1 MPTALP
7 TAGLPSQPHQGGG
20 ARLVGRLG
28 GAVRSAI
35 VGGIALAG
43 ALWRPA
49 ASQTNRDRAAAQ
61 DPQAPAPRRAPV
73 PHPPRAALPA
83 PLSLPPLLAHLLAR
97 RHHRSA
103 RVSRPARLSQGD
115 APFTPE
121 AFPQLSPKACAVL
134 NTPVKDCDPRTLELL
149 VSTFTQCINQVMSPE
164 AATTDPQ
171 AVLPNLWHRISTA
184 LADTRADTSLPA
196 TPEAVPATPDDA
208 AADAPVASPHPPA
221 QVPPTGPTKPS
232 AKDASPVS
240 SVLLPGPPASDQ
252 PADAMINPTAPE
264 TTPEIA
270 APSAPVVHGSQPLSN
285 SGRPFRYRTQS
296 FARWRRRLVRC
307 CRALFLPGVRDG
319 LPCAPPPWKLYYAAC
334 TGPP

>member
-1 MPTALP
+1 MPTVP
-7 TAGLPSQPHQGGG
+7 HTAGLPSQPHQGVG

-49 ASQTNRDRAAAQ
+49 VSQTSRDRAAAQ
-61 DPQAPAPRRAPV
+61 DPQAPAPRRVPV
-73 PHPPRAALPA
+73 PHPRRAALPA
-83 PLSLPPLLAHLLAR
+83 ALSLPPLLAHLLAR

-103 RVSRPARLSQGD
+103 RVSRPACLSHGD

-121 AFPQLSPKACAVL
+121 AFPQLSPEACAVL
-134 NTPVKDCDPRTLELL
+134 NTPVKDCDPRTLDLV
-149 VSTFTQCINQVMSPE
+149 VSTFAQYINQVMSPE

-171 AVLPNLWHRISTA
+171 AVLPHLWHRISTA
-184 LADTRADTSLPA
+184 LADTRADTPLPA

-208 AADAPVASPHPPA
+208 AADAPVASPHP

-240 SVLLPGPPASDQ
+240 SALLPGSPASDQ
-252 PADAMINPTAPE
+252 PADATINPPE
-264 TTPEIA
+264 ATPEIA
-270 APSAPVVHGSQPLSN
+270 APSAPVVHGSRPLSN
-285 SGRPFRYRTQS
+285 SGRSFRYPTQS
-296 FARWRRRLVRC
+296 FACWCRRLVRC
-307 CRALFLPGVRDG
+307 CRALFPPGVRDG
-319 LPCAPPPWKLYYAAC
+319 LPCPLPPWKLYYAAC
-334 TGPP
+334 TGPPRGIP

>member
-1 MPTALP
+1 MPTALH
-7 TAGLPSQPHQGGG
+7 TAGLPSQPHQGVG

-43 ALWRPA
+43 ALWRPTI
-49 ASQTNRDRAAAQ
+49 SQTSRDHPTAQ

-73 PHPPRAALPA
+73 PHPPCPALPA

-97 RHHRSA
+97 RHHRSTH
-103 RVSRPARLSQGD
+103 VSRPACLSQGD

-134 NTPVKDCDPRTLELL
+134 NTPVKDCDPRTLDLV
-149 VSTFTQCINQVMSPE
+149 VSTFAQYINQVMSPE

-184 LADTRADTSLPA
+184 LADTRADTPLPA
-196 TPEAVPATPDDA
+196 TPEAVPATPDDP
-208 AADAPVASPHPPA
+208 AADAPVASPHPPVQA
-221 QVPPTGPTKPS
+221 PPTGPTRLWTNEP
-232 AKDASPVS
+232 SPVS
-240 SVLLPGPPASDQ
+240 SVLLPAPPASDQ
-252 PADAMINPTAPE
+252 PADVTITATTPE

-270 APSAPVVHGSQPLSN
+270 APSAPVVHGSRPLSN
-285 SGRPFRYRTQS
+285 SGRPFRHPTQS
-296 FARWRRRLVRC
+296 FACWRRRLVRC
-307 CRALFLPGVRDG
+307 CRALSPPGVRDR
-319 LPCAPPPWKLYYAAC
+319 LPCPPPPWKLYYAAC